1 MSLQPFLDSDGRK
14 VAEVINTELFPT
26 HQYGTQTTIG
36 TIEHLKN
43 PSITEIKKYFDAYY
57 VPNNMAIVLDSM
69 RYSDDDPTVE
79 ASPYPRDMTGYREG
93 DRLDVAHIFV
103 KDPHEAPLK
112 LSVQQEQ
119 GGPLA
124 DLGENVLG
132 LFLGKDG
139 LGCKDGA

>member
-1 MSLQPFLDSDGRK
+1 MNPLSPLSFGATVVAAKTLRERMDWDEKSALELQMIVR
-14 VAEVINTELFPT
+14 EE
-26 HQYGTQTTIG
+26 
-36 TIEHLKN
+36 
-43 PSITEIKKYFDAYY
+43 EIQALGHENDED
-57 VPNNMAIVLDSM
+57 NMAIVLDSM

-103 KDPHEAPLK
+103 KDPNEAPLK

-132 LFLGKDG
+132 LFLGKNG